1 MEPKFDSRR
10 RLARADGG
18 DDGNAGAPRARR
30 QRLVV
35 RSRGW
40 NWFWPSAAGHHRP
53 FSDRRAA
60 DGERLRTLRHHHNG
74 EIYNAPLLRRELE
87 ARGSRF
93 RGTSDTE
100 VLLGAIVAWGLEAA
114 LQRVVGMFAFALW
127 DREARILSLVRD
139 RIGKKPLFWYR
150 RGNLLLFGSELK
162 ALI

>member
-1 MEPKFDSRR
+1 MEPKFDSSDVLRVQTVAMTETLAHRGPDGRGMWCDPAVGIGFGHR
-10 RLARADGG
+10 RLAIIDLSAT
-18 DDGNAGAPRARR
+18 GAQPMA
-30 QRLVV
+30 
-35 RSRGW
+35 
-40 NWFWPSAAGHHRP
+40 SAC
-53 FSDRRAA
+53 
-60 DGERLRTLRHHHNG
+60 ERFVITYNG
-74 EIYNAPLLRRELE
+74 EIYNAPLPRRELE

-100 VLLGAIVAWGLEAA
+100 VILGAIVAWGLEAA